1 MWPHYPSLGK
11 RPPVFVGFGSFI
23 WVVSPQHIR
32 VATAY
37 PLLLL
42 HGTCKGHPIFFYFAL
57 IPLLLYIFDV
67 TMRRSKITTTK
78 VLEWNTHDDN
88 GEHIT
93 ELVLECPKNF
103 VYTPG
108 QYAELKFSPI
118 STSHLHQWMASI
130 YNSLGTRPTTT
141 THNKK

>member
-32 VATAY
+32 YCCSTA
-37 PLLLL
+37 
-42 HGTCKGHPIFFYFAL
+42 HAKDIGTCKGHPIFFYFAL

-118 STSHLHQWMASI
+118 STSEWHPFTIASAP
-130 YNSLGTRPTTT
+130 SLGTRPTTT